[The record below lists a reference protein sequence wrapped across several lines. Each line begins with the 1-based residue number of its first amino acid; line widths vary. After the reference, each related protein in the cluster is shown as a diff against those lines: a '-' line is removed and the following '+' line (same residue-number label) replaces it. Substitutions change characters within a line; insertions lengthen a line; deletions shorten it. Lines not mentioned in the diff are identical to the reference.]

1 MDARLTQLVARLR
14 RGAPR
19 DPIPLADLTPLAGP
33 ARRTRLL
40 RLGLVVALVAA
51 VVLASLSA
59 PDAESRRFLP
69 SATVG
74 IVVLDISS
82 SIRPSTHNLIR
93 RNLDALSRSNRRFG
107 VVLFSDDAYEALP
120 PGTPASELRSFIRFF
135 ERRPIRY
142 DRLGNPRPQS
152 PWEQW
157 FSAGTAISSGLLLA
171 AELLQR
177 EHVEQGGVVLIS
189 DLVND
194 PSDYNR
200 MIDTLALYSE
210 RQIPLSI
217 VPLDPPPEERQIF
230 ETLLRDNGVIKAVE
244 LPTGQAGRGR
254 LTIEAPF
261 PTWLVVFGALVVV
274 LLAVEAYW
282 SEPLTWKRSA

>member
-1 MDARLTQLVARLR
+1 MGTRLDKLVAWLR

-19 DPIPLADLTPLAGP
+19 DPIPLADLAPLTGP

-40 RLGLVVALVAA
+40 RLGLVAALVAA
-51 VVLASLSA
+51 IALAFVSA
-59 PDAESRRFLP
+59 PEAESRRFLP

-74 IVVLDISS
+74 IVALDISS

-120 PGTPASELRSFIRFF
+120 PGTPASELRTFIRFF

-142 DRLGNPRPQS
+142 DRLGNPRAQS

-157 FSAGTAISSGLLLA
+157 FSAGTSISAGLLLA

-177 EHVEQGGVVLIS
+177 EHVERGGVVLMS

-200 MIDTLALYSE
+200 LIDTMALYSE

-217 VPLDPPPEERQIF
+217 VALDPPPEEQQIF
-230 ETLLRDNGVIKAVE
+230 NTLLRDHAVIKAVE
-244 LPTGQAGRGR
+244 LPTGRAGRGR

-261 PTWLVVFGALVVV
+261 PTWLAVFGALVIV

-282 SEPLTWKRSA
+282 SEPLTWKRAS